1 MNWSRYQEYKSFHL
15 STFSSFSLYPIHLHS
30 PYTFIPHTHS
40 FPIHIYSPYT
50 FISHTHSLPIHLDS
64 QYTFIPNTPLF
75 PILLHSP
82 YTFIPHT
89 LSFPIH
95 LHSSYT
101 FIFFSFNGM
110 FILRWE
116 GEGLFSGR
124 RRNTGSQEK
133 DYSPRGRIRKVIFK
147 ASVTQ
152 KTVK

>member
-15 STFSSFSLYPIHLHS
+15 RTFSSFSLYPIHLHS
-30 PYTFIPHTHS
+30 PYTFIPHTHL
-40 FPIHIYSPYT
+40 FPIHIHYPYA
-50 FISHTHSLPIHLDS
+50 
-64 QYTFIPNTPLF
+64 FIPNTPSF
-75 PILLHSP
+75 PMLLHSP

-95 LHSSYT
+95 LPSSNI
-101 FIFFSFNGM
+101 FIFFFFNGM

-133 DYSPRGRIRKVIFK
+133 DYSPRGRIRKVIFIFIK
-147 ASVTQ
+147 LV
-152 KTVK
+152 